1 MEGNRWILTLAAYM
15 GEQIPLDH
23 AGLREFT
30 HNLATPLLYAMIKDA
45 EPLGEPAA
53 HKIPSNLRRHYARLT
68 RLPAGYLVF
77 GDAVCSFNPIYA
89 QGMSVA
95 AVEARALG
103 NCLAGGESRLA
114 QRFFARASKIIDI
127 PWSTAVG
134 NDLRFP
140 AIEGPRSPLTNFINW
155 YVGKL
160 HRAAHH
166 DPAVS
171 IAFLKVVNLLAPPPS
186 ILRPSVLWRVIRGN
200 LWPRTGQPVAVDGA
214 AVINPQT

>member
-1 MEGNRWILTLAAYM
+1 
-15 GEQIPLDH
+15 
-23 AGLREFT
+23 LREFAR
-30 HNLATPLLYAMIKDA
+30 NLAAPTLYDVIKDA
-45 EPLGEPAA
+45 VPLGKPAA
-53 HKIPSNLRRHYARLT
+53 HKIPSNLRRRYERLS
-68 RLPAGYLVF
+68 RFPAGYLVF
-77 GDAVCSFNPIYA
+77 GDALCSFNPIYA

-103 NCLAGGESRLA
+103 DCLAGGETRLA
-114 QRFFARASKIIDI
+114 QRFFAQASKIIDI

-160 HRAAHH
+160 HHAAHH

-186 ILRPSVLWRVIRGN
+186 ILRPGVVWRVIRGN
-200 LWPRTGQPVAVDGA
+200 LRPRSAKPVAAEEAPVA
-214 AVINPQT
+214 TPQA